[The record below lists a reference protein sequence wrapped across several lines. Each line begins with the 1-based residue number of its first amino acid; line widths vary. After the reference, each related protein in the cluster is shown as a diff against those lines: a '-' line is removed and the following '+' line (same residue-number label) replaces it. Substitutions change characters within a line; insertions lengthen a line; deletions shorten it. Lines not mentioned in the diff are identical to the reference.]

1 MSEEASLLEKPKRA
15 SKTKVKLEKPL
26 KNGCRKRHVSIH
38 NPNLEIH
45 FCKNCHANVTATED
59 LICNCCGKVVPKM
72 VKNHYARLEKVLN
85 KATREYGQLAE
96 DWGAYPTMKP
106 VTLQIGL
113 GSQVY
118 KIDIKYVA
126 LWNEALPKEDKLRV
140 ISKHNKLY
148 GLRVWIPDDDKD

>member
-1 MSEEASLLEKPKRA
+1 MSEEATLLQQPK
-15 SKTKVKLEKPL
+15 KTKIKIKVVKPL

-38 NPNLEIH
+38 NPNLEIYY
-45 FCKNCHANVTATED
+45 CENCHANVTATEE
-59 LICNCCGKVVPKM
+59 LQCNCCGKEVPKM

-85 KATREYGQLAE
+85 KAQREYGQLAE
-96 DWGAYPTMKP
+96 DWCSFPTMKP

-113 GSQVY
+113 GTQVY

-126 LWNEALPKEDKLRV
+126 LWNEAIPKEDKLRV

-148 GLRVWIPDDDKD
+148 GLRVWIPDNDKD